1 MQWWEGDETREI
13 DMDDFVFHLGWLR
26 KETIINEEKRIFV
39 QTEMGENMCEFIEF
53 GLDLSH

>member
-1 MQWWEGDETREI
+1 
-13 DMDDFVFHLGWLR
+13 MDDFVFHLGWLR